1 MQFSSNLSGQS
12 SMEDPNEKEKQLH
25 SKNED
30 QLNQSMSMGLQYELL
45 WVYMASQ
52 RKEMSAERVRVI
64 EALYRMMNVLLG
76 SLEKER
82 EILSF
87 YCNERDL
94 GRNEDSLMKE
104 KMTAMVE
111 NDRNFVEEMEKLLE
125 ERDAARTV
133 LEMNNKELKGL
144 QKKILNFLEEFLG
157 EKRTGESENSELH
170 EEVCYVDCC
179 EHADNEKDRKEK
191 EEAPIADKKP
201 EEEAE
206 QIATDLETIKQA
218 FNNEETM
225 TQGLKL
231 KAEIMKRQ
239 RLIFVL

>member
-1 MQFSSNLSGQS
+1 
-12 SMEDPNEKEKQLH
+12 
-25 SKNED
+25 
-30 QLNQSMSMGLQYELL
+30 MGLQYELL

-170 EEVCYVDCC
+170 EENSLLEVKSSFNDLRDKMELTSINHGQLLTLLNNTISLLYQSID
-179 EHADNEKDRKEK
+179 EKDRKEK